1 MQNQEKLIKSI
12 FKITQMDCPSEEQ
25 MIRMKL
31 DGIEKIKH
39 LEFDIPNRKLA
50 VIHTTESSEI
60 LDCLEDLK
68 LGTTLNSEE
77 EVEYFEDVKNTDNNE
92 RKMLWAVL
100 IINFAFFIIE
110 LLYGW
115 LSNSMGLIADSLD
128 MLADSLVYGLSLM
141 AVGSTLINKK
151 KVAKWSGYFQIILA
165 LIGLIEL
172 FRRVFGS
179 SVTPEFR
186 EMIGI
191 SFLALIAN
199 SLCLYL
205 IQKAKSKEAHMQASA
220 IFTSNDI
227 IINSGVIVAGALV
240 YFTQSKYPD
249 LVIGLLIFVVV
260 LRGAVR
266 ILNLGN

>member
-1 MQNQEKLIKSI
+1 MKKTT

-31 DGIEKIKH
+31 ESLDNIEY
-39 LEFDIPNRKLA
+39 LDFDIANRNLE
-50 VIHTTESSEI
+50 VIHSTESSMI
-60 LDCLEDLK
+60 LHSLEELK
-68 LGTTLNSEE
+68 LGTTLCSEE
-77 EVEYFEDVKNTDNNE
+77 DVEHFEDIGNSDHKE

-110 LLYGW
+110 LLCGW

-141 AVGSTLINKK
+141 AVGSTLIKKK
-151 KVAKWSGYFQIILA
+151 KVAKWSGYFQILLA
-165 LIGLIEL
+165 LIGLTEL
-172 FRRVFGS
+172 FRRVFVS
-179 SVTPEFR
+179 SIMPEFR

-199 SLCLYL
+199 SICLYL
-205 IQKAKSKEAHMQASA
+205 IQKSKSKEAHMQASA

-227 IINSGVIVAGALV
+227 IINTGVIVAGALV

-249 LVIGLLIFVVV
+249 LVIGLIIFAIVV
-260 LRGAVR
+260 RGAIR
-266 ILNLGN
+266 ILKLGR